1 MSTIEYA
8 QRLLN
13 AGELEE
19 AELDGILQGRVTEQA
34 LRSRG
39 KKVDVDTH
47 PARTAM
53 LMAAKSIEEL
63 GSETRYYADFVE
75 LFVASLDRFLHLSAI
90 ISPMPVPS
98 EELAERHK
106 LWGVSQH
113 ITGDVSIVDGI
124 LAKEPVFLALASK
137 YAGFEL
143 TQMDEDTVDALEE
156 FINVVNGLYIVEL
169 ANHKM
174 EPDLEYPRAA
184 ENVIPHGSQQLALR
198 VYTEVGSFL
207 LVLSTDAFL

>member
-1 MSTIEYA
+1 MQIDYLGLA
-8 QRLLN
+8 KRI
-13 AGELEE
+13 
-19 AELDGILQGRVTEQA
+19 AEFRKD
-34 LRSRG
+34 RG
-39 KKVDVDTH
+39 FTQ
-47 PARTAM
+47 
-53 LMAAKSIEEL
+53 
-63 GSETRYYADFVE
+63 
-75 LFVASLDRFLHLSAI
+75 
-90 ISPMPVPS
+90 
-98 EELAERHK
+98 EELAERHHV
-106 LWGVSQH
+106 WGVAQH
-113 ITGDVSIVDGI
+113 ITGDVSMVDGL

-137 YAGFEL
+137 YAGFEI
-143 TQMDEDTVDALEE
+143 TEMNDDAIDALEE